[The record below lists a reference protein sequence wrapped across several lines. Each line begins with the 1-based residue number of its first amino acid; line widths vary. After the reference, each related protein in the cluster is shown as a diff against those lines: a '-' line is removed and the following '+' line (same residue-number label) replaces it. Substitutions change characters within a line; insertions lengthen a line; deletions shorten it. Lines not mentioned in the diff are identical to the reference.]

1 MISRPT
7 TEQILLDCCAEL
19 IDGVL
24 PAVTDEVSG
33 ARVRMLEGV
42 LREAA
47 ARTAHEIAWM
57 DEETAA
63 MRAYVRRVRDEVAVL
78 EGLDPGGEPAVAVG
92 AAAACTAG
100 RAEADS
106 LHLTA
111 VVARYRRAGDA
122 FSSALET
129 ARAINSDRLWDEGV
143 AVLEQRVQHE
153 RQARGVWS
161 SAAGR

>member
-42 LREAA
+42 LRTAA

-63 MRAYVRRVRDEVAVL
+63 MRAYVRRVRDEAPVL
-78 EGLDPGGEPAVAVG
+78 EGLDPGGELAVAGG
-92 AAAACTAG
+92 APAADTAG
-100 RAEADS
+100 RAAADS
-106 LHLTA
+106 LHLSD
-111 VVARYRRAGDA
+111 VIARYRQAGDA

-129 ARAINSDRLWDEGV
+129 AHAINSDFLWDEGV

-153 RQARGVWS
+153 RQARGVWN

>member
-1 MISRPT
+1 
-7 TEQILLDCCAEL
+7 
-19 IDGVL
+19 
-24 PAVTDEVSG
+24 
-33 ARVRMLEGV
+33 
-42 LREAA
+42 
-47 ARTAHEIAWM
+47 
-57 DEETAA
+57 

-78 EGLDPGGEPAVAVG
+78 EGLDPGGEPAVADG
-92 AAAACTAG
+92 AAAAG

-106 LHLTA
+106 LHLTD